1 MTQHLVNDLVVYFV
15 TWKEVTNMKVKEIF
29 RLIMLNDNVSI
40 IDHKN
45 YYRYWSGQGK
55 DIPLRYCNYE
65 VKHIYSELQSDGDVE
80 LVIAI
85 IV

>member
-1 MTQHLVNDLVVYFV
+1 
-15 TWKEVTNMKVKEIF
+15 MKVKEIF

-55 DIPLRYCNYE
+55 
-65 VKHIYSELQSDGDVE
+65 IYR
-80 LVIAI
+80 
-85 IV
+85 